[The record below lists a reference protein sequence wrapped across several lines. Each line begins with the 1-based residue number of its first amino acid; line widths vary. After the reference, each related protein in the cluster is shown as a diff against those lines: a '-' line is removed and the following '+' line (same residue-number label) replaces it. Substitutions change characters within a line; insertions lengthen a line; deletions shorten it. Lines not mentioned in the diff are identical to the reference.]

1 MDKRAQLRQ
10 LLARPGILIAPG
22 CHDTLGGRIIE
33 KAGFLVAYMTGNG
46 VSASMAG
53 VPDAG
58 LLTMTEMVD
67 QARRIASAIDIPL
80 LCDADTGYGGIQNVM
95 RTVREYEQAGAAGIH
110 IEDQTI
116 PKKCAAM
123 EGLKLVS
130 LEAAVGRIE
139 AAMEA
144 RRSKDFLIIAR
155 TDARATHD
163 LEEAIRRG
171 NAFARAGA
179 DLVFLEL
186 LRSEQEA
193 EFVTKSLSAPLMID
207 MTPYPGCEK
216 MRLEKLEAFGYKLA
230 IYPLSSTLLYA
241 QTTLQFMEALHQ
253 KGDETDFL
261 PQMMPLRD
269 YEKLL
274 GLEEVESVAKRFEVG
289 S

>member
-1 MDKRAQLRQ
+1 MDKKAQLRQ
-10 LLARPGILIAPG
+10 LLARPGTLVAPG
-22 CHDTLGGRIIE
+22 CHDALGGRIIM
-33 KAGFLVAYMTGNG
+33 KAGFPVAYMTGNG

-80 LCDADTGYGGIQNVM
+80 ICDADTGYGGIQNVM
-95 RTVREYEQAGAAGIH
+95 RTVRDYEQAGVAGIH
-110 IEDQTI
+110 IEDQML

-123 EGLKLVS
+123 QGLKLVS
-130 LEAAVGRIE
+130 LEAAIGRIE
-139 AAMEA
+139 AALEA
-144 RRSKDFLIIAR
+144 RRSQDFLIIAR
-155 TDARATHD
+155 TDARVTHD

-171 NAFARAGA
+171 LAFAKAGA

-193 EFVTKSLSAPLMID
+193 EFVTKSISAPLVVD
-207 MTPYPGCEK
+207 MTPYPGCER
-216 MRLEKLEAFGYKLA
+216 MRLEKLQALGYKLA

-241 QTTLQFMEALHQ
+241 QTTRQFMEALHQ
-253 KGDETDFL
+253 KGDEADFL
-261 PQMMPLRD
+261 PQMMPLRE

-274 GLEEVESVAKRFEVG
+274 GLEEVEAAAKSFEVG
-289 S
+289 

>member
-22 CHDTLGGRIIE
+22 CHDALGGRIIE
-33 KAGFLVAYMTGNG
+33 KAGFLAAYMTGNG

-58 LLTMTEMVD
+58 LLTMTEMVE
-67 QARRIASAIDIPL
+67 QARRIAAAIDIPL
-80 LCDADTGYGGIQNVM
+80 ICDADTGYGGVQNVM

-110 IEDQTI
+110 LEDQAI

-130 LEAAVGRIE
+130 LEAALGRIQ
-139 AAMEA
+139 AALEA

-163 LEEAIRRG
+163 LEEAVRRG
-171 NAFARAGA
+171 QAFAKAGA

-193 EFVTKSLSAPLMID
+193 EFVAKSIGAPLMVD
-207 MTPYPGCEK
+207 MTPYPGCER
-216 MRLEKLEAFGYKLA
+216 MRLQKLDALGYKLA
-230 IYPLSSTLLYA
+230 IYPLSSTLLYT
-241 QTTLQFMEALHQ
+241 QTVLQFMETLHQ
-253 KGDETDFL
+253 KGDEADFL
-261 PQMMPLRD
+261 PQMMPLRE

-274 GLEEVESVAKRFEVG
+274 GLEEVEEAAKRFEVG
-289 S
+289 

>member
-1 MDKRAQLRQ
+1 MDKNAQLRQ
-10 LLARPGILIAPG
+10 LLARPGILMAPG
-22 CHDTLGGRIIE
+22 CHDALGARIIE
-33 KAGFLVAYMTGNG
+33 EAGFSVAYMTGNG
-46 VSASMAG
+46 VSGSMAG

-80 LCDADTGYGGIQNVM
+80 ICDADTGYGGIQNVM
-95 RTVREYEQAGAAGIH
+95 RTVREFEEAGVSGIH
-110 IEDQTI
+110 LEDQTV

-123 EGLKLVS
+123 EGLKLIS
-130 LEAAVGRIE
+130 LQAAVGRIE
-139 AAMEA
+139 AALEA

-171 NAFARAGA
+171 KAFAKAGA

-186 LRSEQEA
+186 LRSEEEA
-193 EFVTKSLSAPLMID
+193 EFVTRSLHAPIMID
-207 MTPYPGCEK
+207 MTAYPGCQR
-216 MRLEKLEAFGYKLA
+216 MRLEKIEDLGYKLA

-241 QTTLQFMEALHQ
+241 QTTLQFMQALHHSREE
-253 KGDETDFL
+253 GEFL
-261 PQMMPLRD
+261 SRMMPLRD

-274 GLEEVESVAKRFEVG
+274 GLEEVEAVAKRFEAR
-289 S
+289 

>member
-1 MDKRAQLRQ
+1 MDKSSQLRQ
-10 LLARPGILIAPG
+10 LLAKPGILIAPG
-22 CHDTLGGRIIE
+22 CHDALGARIIE
-33 KAGFLVAYMTGNG
+33 EAGFFAAYMTGNG

-67 QARRIASAIDIPL
+67 QARRIAAAINIPL

-95 RTVREYEQAGAAGIH
+95 RTVREYEQAGVVGIH
-110 IEDQTI
+110 LEDQAV

-130 LEAAVGRIE
+130 LEAALGRIR
-139 AAMEA
+139 AALEA

-163 LEEAIRRG
+163 LEEAVRRG
-171 NAFARAGA
+171 KAFAKAGV
-179 DLVFLEL
+179 DLIFLEL
-186 LRSEQEA
+186 LRSEEEA
-193 EFVTKSLSAPLMID
+193 EFVARSLTAPLMVD
-207 MTPYPGCEK
+207 MTPYPGCER

-241 QTTLQFMEALHQ
+241 KATLDFMQALRQ
-253 KGDETDFL
+253 SRDEGEFL
-261 PQMMPLRD
+261 PRMMALRD
-269 YEKLL
+269 YEKIL
-274 GLEEVESVAKRFEVG
+274 GLPEVEAATKRFEVG
-289 S
+289 

>member
-1 MDKRAQLRQ
+1 MDKRSKLRQ
-10 LLARPGILIAPG
+10 LLTRPGILIAPG
-22 CHDTLGGRIIE
+22 CHDALGARIIE
-33 KAGFLVAYMTGNG
+33 EAGFAAAYMTGNG

-67 QARRIASAIDIPL
+67 QARRIASAIEIPL

-95 RTVREYEQAGAAGIH
+95 RTVREYEQAGVAGIH
-110 IEDQTI
+110 LEDQTI

-130 LEAAVGRIE
+130 LEAAIGRIE
-139 AAMEA
+139 AAREA

-155 TDARATHD
+155 TDARVTHD
-163 LEEAIRRG
+163 LEEAVRRG
-171 NAFARAGA
+171 KAFAKAGA

-193 EFVTKSLSAPLMID
+193 EFVAKSLNAPLMID
-207 MTPYPGCEK
+207 MTPYPGCER
-216 MRLEKLEAFGYKLA
+216 MRLERLEAFGYKLA

-241 QTTLQFMEALHQ
+241 NAILQFMQALHQ
-253 KGDETDFL
+253 SRDEGNFL
-261 PQMMPLRD
+261 PQMMPLRE

-274 GLEEVESVAKRFEVG
+274 GLTEVEAATKKFEVG
-289 S
+289 

>member
-10 LLARPGILIAPG
+10 LLARPGILLAPG
-22 CHDTLGGRIIE
+22 CHDALGARLIE
-33 KAGFLVAYMTGNG
+33 KAGFLAAYMTGNG

-67 QARRIASAIDIPL
+67 QARRIASAINIPL
-80 LCDADTGYGGIQNVM
+80 ICDADTGYGGIQNVM
-95 RTVREYEQAGAAGIH
+95 RTVREYEQAGVAGIH
-110 IEDQTI
+110 IEDQTT

-123 EGLKLVS
+123 KGLQLVS

-139 AAMEA
+139 AALEA

-155 TDARATHD
+155 TDARVTHD

-171 NAFARAGA
+171 NAFAKAGA

-193 EFVTKSLSAPLMID
+193 EFVTKSLSTPLTID
-207 MTPYPGCEK
+207 MTPYPGCER
-216 MRLEKLEAFGYKLA
+216 MRLDKIEALGYKLA

-241 QTTLQFMEALHQ
+241 QTTLQFLESLHQ
-253 KGDETDFL
+253 KGDETEFL
-261 PQMMPLRD
+261 AQMMPLRE

-274 GLEEVESVAKRFEVG
+274 GLEKVEEVTKRFEVG
-289 S
+289 